1 LPPEI
6 LRRVK
11 KIEYIIPVKG
21 LALGDH
27 HYSYKIDDSFFSSFE
42 YLDSNKGLV
51 NLTINM
57 VKESNLMD
65 FKFHFEGYIEVKCD
79 RCLDKFNL
87 DVEGDFRLIVNYG
100 SDFEEVSDEIITIP
114 NNDANVDLSQFI
126 YEYINLMLPIK
137 KVHPDDEFGNS
148 TCNQE
153 MIDRL
158 HNYSERIE
166 DPRWDALKNIK
177 ID

>member
-1 LPPEI
+1 
-6 LRRVK
+6 
-11 KIEYIIPVKG
+11 
-21 LALGDH
+21 
-27 HYSYKIDDSFFSSFE
+27 
-42 YLDSNKGLV
+42 
-51 NLTINM
+51 
-57 VKESNLMD
+57 MD